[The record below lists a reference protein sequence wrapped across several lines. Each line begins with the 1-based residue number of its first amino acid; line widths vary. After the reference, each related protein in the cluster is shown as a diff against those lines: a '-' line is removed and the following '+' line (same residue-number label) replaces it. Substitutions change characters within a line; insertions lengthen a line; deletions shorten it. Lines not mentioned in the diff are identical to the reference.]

1 MAMIERTLRMV
12 AKVPHTKMKNSVQ
25 NLQNPFSRAV
35 SLVCILTQL
44 RRLHEI
50 DPTKTVVASIPK
62 KSKVVSLT

>member
-1 MAMIERTLRMV
+1 MV

-50 DPTKTVVASIPK
+50 EPTKTVVASIPK
-62 KSKVVSLT
+62 KS